1 MGLRDELVALGIPI
15 PEELP
20 IDRLA
25 EMLGE
30 RPCRNTLSLVGLSTV
45 LFFAAEKQHNPK
57 VRDIYDALIYCAT
70 AISVGYADIFPRT
83 PVGKVLGAI
92 LMTLGPAL
100 AARTVEGPRT
110 QRHDGTQQQIL
121 QTLRQILQQ
130 LQTAPVAT
138 PPGAADTAAN

>member
-25 EMLGE
+25 AILGD

-45 LFFAAEKQHNPK
+45 LFFAAEKHHNPK

-100 AARTVEGPRT
+100 ASRTVEGPRA
-110 QRHDGTQQQIL
+110 QQHDRTQQQIL
-121 QTLRQILQQ
+121 QTLRQILEQ
-130 LQTAPVAT
+130 LQTSPAAT
-138 PPGAADTAAN
+138 SHSAAQTPTG